1 MGYGLCGS
9 FINKL
14 FASPPL
20 MTATLADN
28 LARINDRIA
37 EAARRSGRKPEEITL
52 LAATKRV
59 DVERIREAVEA
70 GVRVA
75 GENYIQDARE
85 KIARIDDE
93 RIAWHFIGHLQRN
106 KVKYAVELFDMIQT
120 VDSLEL
126 AREID
131 RRSRDPI
138 DLLIEVN
145 IGREETKSGVT
156 GDEAMELA
164 GRMSELRNL
173 SIKGLMAIPPH
184 SDDPRL
190 TRRYFTRLRRL
201 LEEINIEGVVDRRL
215 TVLSM
220 GMSNDFEIAIE
231 EGATMVRIGSALFG
245 RRDSKGAPPSCE
257 GV

>member
-1 MGYGLCGS
+1 M
-9 FINKL
+9 
-14 FASPPL
+14 
-20 MTATLADN
+20 ADN
-28 LARINDRIA
+28 LVRINDRIA

-59 DVERIREAVEA
+59 DIERIQEAVEA

-85 KIARIDDE
+85 KIARIGDK

-120 VDSLEL
+120 VDSIEL

-131 RRSRDPI
+131 KRSSTPI

-145 IGREETKSGVT
+145 IGGEETKSGVT
-156 GDEAMELA
+156 GDEALELA
-164 GRMSELRNL
+164 GRMSEFQNL
-173 SIKGLMAIPPH
+173 SLRGLMAIPPN
-184 SDDPRL
+184 SDDTRL
-190 TRRYFTRLRRL
+190 SRRYFTRLRRL
-201 LEEINIEGVVDRRL
+201 LEEINREGVVDRRL

-231 EGATMVRIGSALFG
+231 EGATMVRIGTALFG
-245 RRDSKGAPPSCE
+245 KRAAK
-257 GV
+257 